1 MTAGAPQTANSLAE
15 QDWTAVFAG
24 ELTELSG
31 LFAADAEMTTA
42 TSAGQ
47 GIDYVMGIFR
57 RHHESYPD
65 MKHELLTVVEDDA
78 GVMASREVRFTGT
91 HLGELRN
98 PRTGGV
104 IPPTGRT
111 VTWTAAE
118 VIQTADGKITSWH
131 AYFDRM
137 ALMEQLMDQPP
148 GNPPGGAR

>member
-1 MTAGAPQTANSLAE
+1 MTANKLAE
-15 QDWTAVFAG
+15 RVWDAVFSG
-24 ELTELSG
+24 RIPELAT
-31 LFAADAEMTTA
+31 LFAADAEMITA
-42 TSAGQ
+42 TSSGQ
-47 GIDYVMGIFR
+47 GIDYIMGVFR

-65 MKHELLTVVEDDA
+65 MKHELLTVTEDGTA
-78 GVMASREVRFTGT
+78 ACREVRFTGT

-118 VIQTADGKITSWH
+118 FVSTGNGVITTWH

-137 ALMEQLMDQPP
+137 ALMEQFTDGQP
-148 GNPPGGAR
+148 R

>member
-1 MTAGAPQTANSLAE
+1 MTAATANELAE
-15 QDWTAVFAG
+15 RVWEAVFAG
-24 ELTELSG
+24 RVADLRA
-31 LFAADAEMTTA
+31 LFAQDAEMTTA

-47 GIDYVMGIFR
+47 GIEYIMGVFL

-65 MKHELLTVVEDDA
+65 MKHEVLSVTQDGGTA
-78 GVMASREVRFTGT
+78 CREVRFTGT

-111 VTWTAAE
+111 VSWVAAE
-118 VIQTADGKITSWH
+118 VIGTGGGVITTWH

-137 ALMEQLMDQPP
+137 ALMEQLVDGHAQ
-148 GNPPGGAR
+148 

>member
-1 MTAGAPQTANSLAE
+1 MTVNSLAE
-15 QDWTAVFAG
+15 RVWQAVFAG
-24 ELTELSG
+24 RVDELEG

-42 TSAGQ
+42 TSSGR
-47 GIDYVMGIFR
+47 GIDYITGVFA

-65 MKHELLTVVEDDA
+65 MKHEVLSVAQDGGTA
-78 GVMASREVRFTGT
+78 CREVRFTGT

-111 VTWTAAE
+111 VSWVAAE
-118 VIQTADGKITSWH
+118 VIGTGGGVITTWH

-137 ALMEQLMDQPP
+137 ALMEQLVDGHAQ
-148 GNPPGGAR
+148 

>member
-1 MTAGAPQTANSLAE
+1 VTAASANDLAE
-15 QDWTAVFAG
+15 RVWSAVFAG
-24 ELTELSG
+24 EVSDLRE
-31 LFAADAEMTTA
+31 LFAPDAEMTTA

-47 GIDYVMGIFR
+47 GIEYIMNVFR

-65 MKHELLTVVEDDA
+65 MKHEVLTVAQDGGTA
-78 GVMASREVRFTGT
+78 CREVRFTGT

-111 VTWTAAE
+111 VSWVAAE
-118 VIQTADGKITSWH
+118 VIGTAGGVITTWH

-137 ALMEQLMDQPP
+137 ALMEQLSAGPS
-148 GNPPGGAR
+148 R